1 MKRGSPSPPLRLWFA
16 ARKLNGLYD
25 EMVAELDEP
34 EEFATILDEYGRIPE
49 VICQRCQDEYE
60 RAESLGSAEPSAGTR
75 AIS

>member
-1 MKRGSPSPPLRLWFA
+1 
-16 ARKLNGLYD
+16 
-25 EMVAELDEP
+25 MVAELDEP